1 MKKVFVDGPK
11 QVKKVNTFSEE
22 MCDYKNQ
29 FIFIKKMF
37 FDEEFTEKREL
48 TRELKNKL
56 QSYKSQDKRKKVYDD
71 KKFIDFDTIV
81 EKIIASKTHC
91 HYCGHGIYLFYNN
104 TNEPRQWTL
113 DRINNS
119 IGHNSDN
126 VVISC
131 LDCNLRRGTLNKD
144 KYLFTK
150 KMRIIKK
157 YD

>member
-1 MKKVFVDGPK
+1 MKKVFVDAPK
-11 QVKKVNTFSEE
+11 QVQKVNTFPEE
-22 MCDYKNQ
+22 MCEYKNQ
-29 FIFIKKMF
+29 FTFINKMF
-37 FDEEFTEKREL
+37 FDEEFTEKKEL
-48 TRELKNKL
+48 IRELKNKL

-71 KKFIDFDTIV
+71 KNFIDFDTLV
-81 EKIIASKTHC
+81 EKIIASKMHC
-91 HYCGHGIYLFYNN
+91 HYCGHCIYLFYNN
-104 TNEPRQWTL
+104 SKEPRQWTL

-119 IGHNSDN
+119 LGHNCDN

-150 KMRIIKK
+150 KMKIVKK